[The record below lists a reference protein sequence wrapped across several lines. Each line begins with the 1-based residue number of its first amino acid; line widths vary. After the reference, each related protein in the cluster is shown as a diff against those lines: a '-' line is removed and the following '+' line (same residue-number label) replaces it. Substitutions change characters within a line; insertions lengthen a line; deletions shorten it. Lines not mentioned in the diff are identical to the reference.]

1 MPENMLLIDLH
12 LNTPRQG
19 PGSEAHTLLAMQL
32 AGLDRNR
39 HLNIADIGCGS
50 GASARL
56 LARELDAHVTAVDF
70 SAELIDEI
78 MALARQEGIGDRITP
93 LVASMDDL
101 LFAEGSF
108 DVIWSE
114 GAVYIMG
121 FEEGVTYWKK
131 FLKPGGI
138 LVVSE
143 LIWLREGRPA
153 ELQAY
158 WDVGYPGIGMASSKM
173 RALEGAGYVV
183 KAFFTLP
190 AECWSREYYTPV
202 KERISAFLDR
212 NSHSADAQAVVD
224 ETLEEIDIFDRYSD
238 WFSYGVF
245 VAER

>member
-1 MPENMLLIDLH
+1 LLLIDLH

-19 PGSEAHTLLAMQL
+19 PGSDAQTRLAKQL
-32 AGLDRNR
+32 AGLDRSR

-56 LARELDAHVTAVDF
+56 LAREQDAHVTAVDF
-70 SAELIDEI
+70 STELIDEL
-78 MALARQEGIGDRITP
+78 MAHAGQEGIGDRITP

-101 LFAEGSF
+101 PFGEGSF

-143 LIWLREGRPA
+143 IIWLKENRPA
-153 ELQAY
+153 QLQAY
-158 WDVGYPGIGMASSKM
+158 WDAVYSEMDTASGKM
-173 RALEGAGYVV
+173 RVIENAGYIP
-183 KAFFTLP
+183 KAYFTLP
-190 AECWSREYYTPV
+190 SECWTKEYYAPL

-212 NSHSADAQAVVD
+212 NAHSPEAQAVVD
-224 ETLEEIDIFDRYSD
+224 ETLEEIALFEEYGD
-238 WFSYGVF
+238 WYSYGVF
-245 VAER
+245 VGVVE